1 MKRNPRTPVE
11 ATVHLAAIQIGV
23 TTSPAAKGYEVAVM
37 ANDPKS
43 ETAWLPLPL
52 ERPIVF
58 QVGQSASRKK
68 IVPTEFHV
76 KLRNTP
82 YGYPNFDPSAVPTS
96 VYWQGQLSGST
107 NFVFMLPK
115 G

>member
-23 TTSPAAKGYEVAVM
+23 TTSPPAKGYEVAVM

-52 ERPIVF
+52 ANPIVF
-58 QVGQSASRKK
+58 QIGQSASRKRIK
-68 IVPTEFHV
+68 PPVFHV

-96 VYWQGQLSGST
+96 VYWEGELPGST
-107 NFVFMLPK
+107 NFVFVLPK